1 MFLSQGDVRARNLL
15 ITDVEP
21 GPDLID
27 MRVLGTSLP
36 EEALQLEGTR
46 GAVVLSLFLLLLQ
59 GQPLGRGVGILEACL
74 CIS

>member
-21 GPDLID
+21 GPDLVD
-27 MRVLGTSLP
+27 VRVLGTALP

-46 GAVVLSLFLLLLQ
+46 STVVLSLSLLLLQ